1 MREVH
6 PVVAVDPGRVSGV
19 ACAIPS
25 WCGDGRIYL
34 QTFSVR
40 VDPGTEGFLR
50 VRDALFRLQG
60 SVVAAGWKLADVEFV
75 VEVQHVRFANS
86 ALVVTEIRRLW
97 EVYAFEAFGCGP
109 AQVHPSEWRSF
120 FGLNQKDPGAKKK
133 GAEKVFGDLMG
144 DPAFRVFESG
154 SSPRKKR
161 TVDEVEAAL
170 MAFERLGVR
179 DG

>member
-19 ACAIPS
+19 ACVVPS
-25 WCGDGRIYL
+25 RCGDGRLYL
-34 QTFSVR
+34 RTFAVR
-40 VDPGTEGFLR
+40 VDPGIEGFLR
-50 VRDALFRLQG
+50 VRDALFQLQG
-60 SVVAAGWKLADVEFV
+60 SIAAAGWKLADVEFV
-75 VEVQHVRFANS
+75 IEVQHVRFANS

-97 EVYAFEAFGCGP
+97 EVYAFEAFGGTP
-109 AQVHPSEWRSF
+109 AHVHPSEWRSF

-133 GAEKVFGDLMG
+133 AAEVILAGVVE
-144 DPAFRVFESG
+144 DPAFQVFEAG
-154 SSPRKKR
+154 ASPRKKR